1 VLRPHRPFVLKR
13 LVVGLLLGLV
23 IGGLLGYGLFS
34 VFPTA
39 MGGILAY
46 AFAAVTGVIV
56 GLVAG
61 KPIWAKEGA
70 IEAGLKA
77 FVGALLGCGILF
89 GLRFLSFKVP
99 AVAMFPAEEIGKHPL
114 ASLMAISTVLAM
126 FYEIDNDAPKDEP
139 KARIAGP
146 KSRVATDDD
155 ASLGEEE
162 EAPRA
167 KKRSGS

>member
-1 VLRPHRPFVLKR
+1 MLKR
-13 LVVGLLLGLV
+13 LVVGLILGLV
-23 IGGLLGYGLFS
+23 IGGFLGYGLFQLL
-34 VFPTA
+34 PTA
-39 MGGILAY
+39 MSGILAY

-61 KPIWAKEGA
+61 KPIWAKGGA

-77 FVGALLGCGILF
+77 FVGALLACGILF

-126 FYEIDNDAPKDEP
+126 FYEIDNDAPKEEP
-139 KARIAGP
+139 KARLSSVGGP
-146 KSRVATDDD
+146 KARVAADDLEGLD
-155 ASLGEEE
+155 EE
-162 EAPRA
+162 EAAPPA